1 MLVNKGLKKFGL
13 VAVIAAIVII
23 PFVVSAQTSLDF
35 PSSFAGLSS
44 QDLKVTIQ
52 NIVRIVLG
60 FLGILAVLFIL
71 YGGFVWMTS
80 GGNADKISQAKKIIV
95 SAVIGLLLILTSY
108 GIASFIINNLI
119 KGTST
124 GVPPSGPPG
133 PPPPTAI
140 GSGIIE
146 SHYPGVDATGIPRNT
161 KVVITFKEQIDPAT
175 LNAGTVTIKNL
186 ETAQEYQNDV
196 SYSSADNLTFV
207 IKLTTPDLYYGS
219 PSGDQRHQILLK
231 GGAGGIAKLAGGD
244 ALPAVGYAWS
254 FTVSSNLDTT
264 PPSVISVV
272 PMGADV
278 ARNTLV
284 QINYSEAVNPAT
296 ASGPATAT
304 FNITLIDSTGVLA
317 QGNYNIGNQYRTTE
331 FISGTS
337 CGQNSCGGTV
347 YCLNGPETYDGLVTG
362 GVEDMAGNTLSPEYN
377 WSFSTN
383 NLLDLV
389 PPYITKQVPSHNS
402 IDFGITDP
410 VKVNFSKQMSAS
422 SINSSNIGIS
432 GPGIGYW
439 ISIIGGDQVVIDH
452 SPFNPVS
459 GYDVAVKSGITDI
472 NQNCYFP
479 CSCNDTDP
487 SPSCGCSNP
496 EPGCSGSACTAV
508 PD

>member
-13 VAVIAAIVII
+13 VAVVTAIIII

-60 FLGILAVLFIL
+60 FLGILAVLLIL

-80 GGNADKISQAKKIIV
+80 GGNADKISQAKKIII

-119 KGTST
+119 GGTST
-124 GVPPSGPPG
+124 GVPPGGPPG

-146 SHYPGVDATGIPRNT
+146 SHYPGVDATGIARNT
-161 KVVITFKEQIDPAT
+161 KVVITFKEKIDPAT
-175 LNAGTVTIKNL
+175 MNAGTVTIKNL

-196 SYSSADNLTFV
+196 SYNTTDNLTF
-207 IKLTTPDLYYGS
+207 IIQLTTPDLYYGS
-219 PSGDQRHQILLK
+219 ASGDQRHQILLK

-254 FTVSSNLDTT
+254 FTVSSFLDTT
-264 PPSVISVV
+264 APYVVSVIPVGS
-272 PMGADV
+272 GV

-296 ASGPATAT
+296 ASGPASPT
-304 FNITLIDSTGVLA
+304 FNITLTDSTGTVA
-317 QGNYNIGNQYRTTE
+317 SGFYSIGSGYQITE
-331 FISGTS
+331 FISDVS
-337 CGQNSCGGTV
+337 CGENSCGGTV
-347 YCLNGPETYDGLVTG
+347 YCLNGPETYEGLVTG
-362 GVEDMAGNTLSPEYN
+362 GVEDMAGNKLSPEYTWN
-377 WSFSTN
+377 FITN

-389 PPYITKQVPSHNS
+389 PPHIIKQVPTHNS

-410 VKVNFSKQMSAS
+410 LEVHFSKPMSVS
-422 SINSSNIGIS
+422 SVNSTNIGIS
-432 GPGIGYW
+432 GPGVGYW
-439 ISIIGGDQVVIDH
+439 LDLITGNQVKISH
-452 SPFNPVS
+452 TPFNPVS
-459 GYDVAVKSGITDI
+459 GYDVAVKSGVTDI

-479 CSCNDTDP
+479 CSCNDP
-487 SPSCGCSNP
+487 GGSCGCYDP
-496 EPGCSGSACTAV
+496 EPGCSGTSCTAV